1 MITIK
6 AYAKDH
12 KQLWMDKSKRVPHLV
27 TYEEYRLEQ
36 ITRRLRK
43 TAFIIDPDT
52 TLLTSKQHV
61 AYFRISFN
69 GIVRKIY
76 ITKYGREVGI
86 RNYQTR
92 RFEDINNVSILGHA
106 VIHKGPW
113 INIPNPN
120 SIDVAEGEGNPY
132 SPRKMIFNN
141 LPDGFDRHGDE
152 ANLILRA
159 MRGMKKNR
167 WLVHNEITDDWQELV
182 GLSREKL
189 IDRLLQMATE
199 MKLNVDSI

>member
-6 AYAKDH
+6 AYSRDH
-12 KQLWMDKSKRVPHLV
+12 KRLWMDSECVPYLT
-27 TYEEYRLEQ
+27 TYEERLGQ
-36 ITRRLRK
+36 IIRKLRK

-61 AYFRISFN
+61 AYFRISFD

-86 RNYQTR
+86 RNYQAR
-92 RFEDINNVSILGHA
+92 RFEDINNVSILGHE

-113 INIPNPN
+113 INQPHPD

-132 SPRKMIFNN
+132 
-141 LPDGFDRHGDE
+141 LPHKLPGGTDRYGDE
-152 ANLILRA
+152 SVLILRA
-159 MRGMKKNR
+159 MKGVKGNH
-167 WLVHNEITDDWQELV
+167 WLVHNETTDTWEELV
-182 GLSREKL
+182 LSREKL
-189 IDRLLQMATE
+189 IERLLQTARGME
-199 MKLNVDSI
+199 LHVGGV